1 MILRSGSLDANVF
14 DRSAVKRF
22 RNVWRP
28 LDGAEDGA
36 GQAAVHT
43 YSIPTPADAAEEELA
58 GLSASLAV
66 TGAANAL
73 ACSNVVPACLQAE
86 VFLPEGSSEALLR
99 AITDALGVSAAETGV
114 FIGNFHGAVTAAVT
128 RPVVTACVSGQQ
140 PIFPREETA
149 ERRNRPQGD
158 EKGRD
163 LLAVG
168 TAGQSGTVILC
179 AARQQELEK
188 RFPMQFLEK
197 SRRMK
202 ETLSVLPAL
211 CTMREEG
218 IVPLRLKAA
227 AEGGVYA
234 ALWDFADTG
243 RGGWNGLTAELP
255 AIPIRQETVELADAC
270 GIHPYQ
276 MSAQGFLLAAV
287 EDGENAALRLRERG
301 FAAARIGA
309 LQRGREKVLANAGE
323 EQSLNRPEPDSL
335 FRYLSR

>member
-1 MILRSGSLDANVF
+1 MILRPGSLDANVL

>member
-28 LDGAEDGA
+28 PDGAQAGT

-43 YSIPTPADAAEEELA
+43 YSIPARADAAEEELA

-66 TGAANAL
+66 TGAVNAL

-86 VFLPEGSSEALLR
+86 VLLPEGSSEALLR
-99 AITDALGVSAAETGV
+99 AITDALGASAAETGV
-114 FIGNFHGAVTAAVT
+114 FIEDFHGAVTAAVT
-128 RPVVTACVSGQQ
+128 RPVITACASGQH
-140 PIFPREETA
+140 PVFPREETA
-149 ERRNRPQGD
+149 ERRDRPQGD
-158 EKGRD
+158 EEGRD

-168 TAGQSGTVILC
+168 TAGQSGAVILC
-179 AARQQELEK
+179 AAERHELEK

-197 SRRMK
+197 ARRMK
-202 ETLSVLPAL
+202 ETLSVLPTL
-211 CTMREEG
+211 CAMREEG

-227 AEGGVYA
+227 GEGGVYA
-234 ALWDFADTG
+234 ALWEFADAG

-287 EDGENAALRLRERG
+287 EDGEDAALRLKERG

-309 LQRGREKVLANAGE
+309 LQRGREKVLTNAGE
-323 EQSLNRPEPDSL
+323 RQSLNRPEPDSL
-335 FRYLSR
+335 LRYLSR